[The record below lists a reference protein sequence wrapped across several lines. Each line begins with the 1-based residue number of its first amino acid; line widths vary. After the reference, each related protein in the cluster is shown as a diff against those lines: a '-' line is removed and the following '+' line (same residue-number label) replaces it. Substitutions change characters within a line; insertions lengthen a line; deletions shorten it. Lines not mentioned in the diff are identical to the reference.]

1 MNKNNDYSLDEL
13 SNLLVQLG
21 KKKHGMDCAY
31 PFALGTII
39 GMVDFNLKYR
49 PNDLQKVIN
58 ESYEFTQKELAA
70 A

>member
-1 MNKNNDYSLDEL
+1 MNNDYSLDEL
-13 SNLLVQLG
+13 SKLLVQLG

-31 PFALGTII
+31 PYALGTII

-58 ESYEFTQKELAA
+58 ERYEFTQKELAA

>member
-1 MNKNNDYSLDEL
+1 MDYSLDDL
-13 SNLLVQLG
+13 SRLLVQLG

-31 PFALGTII
+31 PYAMGTII

-58 ESYEFTQKELAA
+58 ERYEFTQKELAA

>member
-1 MNKNNDYSLDEL
+1 MDYSLDDL
-13 SNLLVQLG
+13 SRLLVQLG
-21 KKKHGMDCAY
+21 RKKHGMDCAY
-31 PFALGTII
+31 PYALGTII

-58 ESYEFTQKELAA
+58 ERYEFTQKELAA

>member
-1 MNKNNDYSLDEL
+1 MDYSLDDL
-13 SNLLVQLG
+13 SRLLVQLG

-31 PFALGTII
+31 PYALGTII

-58 ESYEFTQKELAA
+58 ERYEFTQKELAA